1 MMCNDFQYETFL
13 GIIYSVSWPDPN
25 FRSDNTNM
33 KQNIM
38 TFYELVFDIEV
49 FGTIVEVEVDNLP
62 IALFTL
68 SLVPA
73 LLMRL
78 SATLVTHSTPPSVPA
93 LLSTLLA
100 SIFLGLLPFDK
111 LSQILLLLLQP
122 FPLLTLLLLPLARPV
137 VEMEVDGPLD
147 CLWSTS
153 TVSVA

>member
-1 MMCNDFQYETFL
+1 
-13 GIIYSVSWPDPN
+13 
-25 FRSDNTNM
+25 
-33 KQNIM
+33 M

-147 CLWSTS
+147 CL
-153 TVSVA
+153 

>member
-1 MMCNDFQYETFL
+1 
-13 GIIYSVSWPDPN
+13 
-25 FRSDNTNM
+25 
-33 KQNIM
+33 M

-78 SATLVTHSTPPSVPA
+78 SATLVTHSTPPCPSVPA

-100 SIFLGLLPFDK
+100 SILLGLLPFDQ
-111 LSQILLLLLQP
+111 LSQILLLLLQLFP
-122 FPLLTLLLLPLARPV
+122 FLTLFLLPLVRLAIEV
-137 VEMEVDGPLD
+137 EVDDPLD
-147 CLWSTS
+147 CL
-153 TVSVA
+153 